1 MIRTR
6 FAPSPTGKLHVGNAR
21 SALFNYLFT
30 RHNKGINIL
39 RIEDTDQKRSTKESE
54 KKLMNQLKWLGLD
67 WDEGPEKDGS
77 YGPYHQSKR
86 LELYKKYAKKLID
99 MDKAYYCYCTDE
111 ELEAKR
117 EKAIKEGKPPVYDGH
132 CRNLTE
138 KQKKEYEKEGRK
150 PAIRFKVDTEK
161 DYKFDDLVHNQIK
174 VEKGGV
180 GDFVLLRSDNL
191 PVYNFAVVID
201 DHLMGITHVLRGDD
215 HLYNTLRQV
224 MLYDTFGW
232 ERPKFAHLSMILA
245 PDKSKL
251 SKRAGVEYTFIE
263 EFKEIGVLKDALNNY
278 LALLGWSPEG
288 EKEIMSMEEMVEEF
302 EIERVSPSPAVF
314 DIKKLKWMNGKYIR
328 KISDEKYYELVRP
341 FVEKYFQYE
350 DEEEFKKAV
359 DLIRDSLEV
368 LDDVKKHLK
377 GILKNKDEKYELNY
391 SEEIMKKFE
400 NYNGKVIIKE
410 FIKILEDRDSKYID
424 LKEVYSE
431 LQEKV
436 EESGKALFQSLRIAV
451 TGDEHGPDMI
461 ELFSALKRDEIIKRC
476 KEII

>member
-1 MIRTR
+1 MVHLVYCDNVGKNGEKELDKIILGTKHMVVRGAAGRKIPHSRVKDGEMIYFMEKGT
-6 FAPSPTGKLHVGNAR
+6 AKI
-21 SALFNYLFT
+21 SA
-30 RHNKGINIL
+30 KGIVKSVQNYVKLKDDEITKI
-39 RIEDTDQKRSTKESE
+39 IEE
-54 KKLMNQLKWLGLD
+54 N
-67 WDEGPEKDGS
+67 
-77 YGPYHQSKR
+77 QSK
-86 LELYKKYAKKLID
+86 L
-99 MDKAYYCYCTDE
+99 
-111 ELEAKR
+111 
-117 EKAIKEGKPPVYDGH
+117 
-132 CRNLTE
+132 NLTE
-138 KQKKEYEKEGRK
+138 KQKKEYEKEGRQ

-161 DYKFDDLVHNQIK
+161 DYKFDDFVHDQIK

-314 DIKKLKWMNGKYIR
+314 DFKKLKWMNGKYIR
-328 KISDEKYYELVRP
+328 KISDKKYYELVRP

-368 LDDVKKHLK
+368 LDDVKKYLK
-377 GILKNKDEKYELNY
+377 GILKNKDGKYELNY

-400 NYNGKVIIKE
+400 NYNGKIITKE

-461 ELFSALKRDEIIKRC
+461 ELFSTIKRDEIIKRC
-476 KEII
+476 KDII